1 MDAYLGVARNT
12 QAAVYNAL
20 RLDLPS
26 IDRWEIQLLP
36 ASGWEIR
43 NTSNVCCV
51 MDSRI
56 VKDKPEIE
64 GETVAGIGKVVA
76 YYQGT
81 RGKGSYYRLW
91 SAGEPDLTSELGE
104 PGNSIADQ
112 FPQLAEAFVY
122 NEITTS
128 VGGNPEHEVVY
139 VNCIQPQTVPADY
152 DNLAL
157 VGMNI
162 RAGREFGNLSQF
174 SVYMNE
180 GLGGYDFPSVLGDL
194 LTNNRYGTGE
204 IVSPEQIDGTS
215 FANATAWT
223 RNRRYFFDGV
233 IDSPINLRQW
243 GSDVARNFLL
253 DFVVRNGKF
262 RSSPL
267 SNSTVLNQSPDYL
280 PRATSSR
287 TAWSSTT
294 STKSSASHPA
304 YP

>member
-1 MDAYLGVARNT
+1 M
-12 QAAVYNAL
+12 YNAL

-56 VKDKPEIE
+56 VKNEPSSIP
-64 GETVAGIGKVVA
+64 ETVPGIGKVVA

-81 RGKGSYYRLW
+81 KGKGSVYPSLVCQ
-91 SAGEPDLTSELGE
+91 EPDLTSELGE

-180 GLGGYDFPSVLGDL
+180 GLGGFHDFPSVLGDL

-243 GSDVARNFLL
+243 GADVARNFLL

-262 RSSPL
+262 SLQPL
-267 SNSTVLNQSPDYL
+267 SNSTVPNQSPDYL
-280 PRATSSR
+280 LRNIIEDSLVLNYFD
-287 TAWSSTT
+287 
-294 STKSSASHPA
+294 KSNASHPA